1 MYIKQFCILD
11 DNFNKTLVNQNGP
24 QCGTSN
30 ASFGCYNKSERVILS
45 SEQINV
51 KKYSWKLP
59 FHGASLW
66 NKVIFGN
73 S

>member
-1 MYIKQFCILD
+1 MVA
-11 DNFNKTLVNQNGP
+11 NAESVTLALVVII
-24 QCGTSN
+24 
-30 ASFGCYNKSERVILS
+30 SERVILS

-51 KKYSWKLP
+51 KKGSWKLP
-59 FHGASLW
+59 FHGAGLW

>member
-1 MYIKQFCILD
+1 MVPNVESLALA
-11 DNFNKTLVNQNGP
+11 LVV
-24 QCGTSN
+24 
-30 ASFGCYNKSERVILS
+30 KISERVILL